1 LPERE
6 HTAGRLYI
14 LAAGKEIRMD
24 RHTILL
30 QARQAGVKL
39 VRFLYCG
46 NDGLIRGKTAA
57 IEALDGAFEAGIGLT
72 VAMQSF
78 SMLDRLV
85 PEGTFGPVGEI
96 RLVPDLDTFVILPYA
111 PKSARVLVDMLQ
123 LDRTPWPICPRSF
136 LKRMIARAGA
146 HGLRVVAAFENE
158 FYLARVD
165 NEGRFM
171 PFDRSNC
178 FSSIGM
184 DNANPIII
192 DIVEAL
198 EKQGIAVQ
206 QYYPELGPGQQE
218 ISVRHTEALSAA
230 DQQIVVRETVRGIAA
245 SHGVYASFA
254 PKPFPDQAGS
264 GCHIHVSLW
273 DTASGQNLLSDPT
286 APYGISTLGYH
297 AIGGLLAHL
306 RGLVALTAPTVN
318 SYRRLQPRFW
328 SSAYSCYGPDNREA
342 ALRIPSPFWGRE
354 AESTNFELKP
364 CDPACNPYLA
374 LGGVIAAC
382 LDGIERGI
390 NPSPAVTTD
399 PAALSEE
406 ERERIGAQRLPLTL
420 DEALVDLERDE
431 VLTDAL
437 GAALAHEYLLVKRA
451 EWESFK
457 DQGLEFELDQHF
469 YKY

>member
-1 LPERE
+1 
-6 HTAGRLYI
+6 
-14 LAAGKEIRMD
+14 MD

-46 NDGLIRGKTAA
+46 NDGLIRGKAAA
-57 IEALDGAFEAGIGLT
+57 IEALDAALEAGLGLT

-78 SMLDRLV
+78 TMLDRLV

-96 RLVPDLDTFVILPYA
+96 RLVPDLDTFMLLPYA

-123 LDRTPWPICPRSF
+123 LDHTPWPLCPRSF
-136 LKRMIARAGA
+136 LKRMIAKAAAR
-146 HGLRVVAAFENE
+146 GLRVVAAFENE

-178 FSSIGM
+178 FSAIGM
-184 DNANPIII
+184 DSANPIII

-198 EKQGIAVQ
+198 EKQNITVQ

-218 ISVRHTEALSAA
+218 LSVQHTDALRAA
-230 DQQIVVRETVRGIAA
+230 DQQLVVRETVRGVAA

-264 GCHIHVSLW
+264 GCHIHFSLW
-273 DTASGQNLLSDPT
+273 DTTSGQNVLSDPSG
-286 APYGISTLGYH
+286 PYGISPVGHH
-297 AIGGLLAHL
+297 AIGGVLAHL

-342 ALRIPSPFWGRE
+342 ALRIPSLFWGRE
-354 AESTNFELKP
+354 AASTNFELKP
-364 CDPACNPYLA
+364 CDASCNPYLA
-374 LGGVIAAC
+374 LGGLIAAC
-382 LDGIERGI
+382 LDGIEHRLT
-390 NPSPAVTTD
+390 PPEAVSVD
-399 PAALSEE
+399 PALLSEE
-406 ERERIGAQRLPLTL
+406 ERERIGAARLPLTL
-420 DEALVDLERDE
+420 DEALVALEADE
-431 VLTDAL
+431 VLTEAL
-437 GAALAHEYLLVKRA
+437 GGPLAHEYVLVKRA
-451 EWESFK
+451 EWEGFK
-457 DQGLEFELDQHF
+457 DQGLEFELEQHF

>member
-1 LPERE
+1 M
-6 HTAGRLYI
+6 TARPYI

-46 NDGLIRGKTAA
+46 NDGLIRGKVAA
-57 IEALDGAFEAGIGLT
+57 IEALEGAFEAGIGLT

-78 SMLDRLV
+78 TMLDRLV

-96 RLVPDLDTFVILPYA
+96 RLVPDLGTFAILPYA
-111 PKSARVLVDMLQ
+111 PKSARVLVDMLE
-123 LDRTPWPICPRSF
+123 LDHTPWPICPRSF
-136 LKRMIARAGA
+136 LKRMIAKAEARGV
-146 HGLRVVAAFENE
+146 RVVAAFENE

-165 NEGRFM
+165 NDGRFI

-178 FSSIGM
+178 FSAIGM

-218 ISVRHTEALSAA
+218 ISVQHTDALRAA
-230 DQQIVVRETVRGIAA
+230 DQQLVVRETVRGVAA

-264 GCHIHVSLW
+264 GCHIHFSLW
-273 DTASGQNLLSDPT
+273 DTASGQNVLSDPSG
-286 APYGISTLGYH
+286 PYGISPLGHH
-297 AIGGLLAHL
+297 AIGGILAHM

-328 SSAYSCYGPDNREA
+328 SSAYCCYGPDNREA
-342 ALRIPSPFWGRE
+342 ALRIPSLFWGRE
-354 AESTNFELKP
+354 AASTNFELKP
-364 CDPACNPYLA
+364 CDPSCNPYLA
-374 LGGVIAAC
+374 LGALIAAC
-382 LDGIERGI
+382 LDGIEHGRT
-390 NPSPAVTTD
+390 PPEAVAVDPAV
-399 PAALSEE
+399 LSEE
-406 ERERIGAQRLPLTL
+406 ERERFGAARLPLML
-420 DEALVDLERDE
+420 DEALLALEEDKI
-431 VLTDAL
+431 LTEAL
-437 GAALAHEYLLVKRA
+437 GGPLAHEYLLVKRA
-451 EWESFK
+451 EWEGFK
-457 DQGLEFELDQHF
+457 DQGLEFELEQHF

>member
-1 LPERE
+1 
-6 HTAGRLYI
+6 
-14 LAAGKEIRMD
+14 MD

-39 VRFLYCG
+39 ARFLYCG
-46 NDGLIRGKTAA
+46 NDGLIRGKAAA
-57 IEALDGAFEAGIGLT
+57 IEALDGALEAGIGLT

-78 SMLDRLV
+78 TMLDRLV
-85 PEGTFGPVGEI
+85 PEGTFGPVGEV
-96 RLVPDLDTFVILPYA
+96 RLVPDLDTFAILPYA
-111 PKSARVLVDMLQ
+111 PKSARVLVDMRQ
-123 LDRTPWPICPRSF
+123 LDHTPWPICPRSF
-136 LKRMIARAGA
+136 LKRMIAKAEAR
-146 HGLRVVAAFENE
+146 GLRVVAAFENE

-192 DIVEAL
+192 DIAEAL

-218 ISVRHTEALSAA
+218 ISVRHTTALRAA
-230 DQQIVVRETVRGIAA
+230 DQQLVVRETVRGVAA

-264 GCHIHVSLW
+264 GCHIHFSIW
-273 DTASGQNLLSDPT
+273 DTASGRNALSDP
-286 APYGISTLGYH
+286 AGPYGISPLGHH
-297 AIGGLLAHL
+297 AIGGVLAHL
-306 RGLVALTAPTVN
+306 RGLLALTAPTVN

-342 ALRIPSPFWGRE
+342 ALRIPSLFWGRE

-374 LGGVIAAC
+374 LGAVIAVC
-382 LDGIERGI
+382 LDGIERGLT
-390 NPSPAVTTD
+390 PVEAVTVD
-399 PAALSEE
+399 PATLSEE
-406 ERERIGAQRLPLTL
+406 ERERIGASRLPLTL
-420 DEALVDLERDE
+420 DEALMALEQDE
-431 VLTDAL
+431 VLTEAL
-437 GAALAHEYLLVKRA
+437 GAPLAREYLVVKRA
-451 EWESFK
+451 EWEAFQ

>member
-1 LPERE
+1 VRP
-6 HTAGRLYI
+6 AI
-14 LAAGKEIRMD
+14 LAADKEICMD
-24 RHTILL
+24 RQTILL

-46 NDGLIRGKTAA
+46 NDGLIRGKAA
-57 IEALDGAFEAGIGLT
+57 GVEALDGALAAGIGLT

-78 SMLDRLV
+78 TMLDRLV

-96 RLVPDLDTFVILPYA
+96 RLVPDLDTFAILPYA

-136 LKRMIARAGA
+136 LKRMIAEAAA

-178 FSSIGM
+178 FSAIGM
-184 DNANPIII
+184 DGANPIII
-192 DIVEAL
+192 DVVEAL
-198 EKQGIAVQ
+198 EKQGITVQ

-218 ISVRHTEALSAA
+218 ISVQHTDALGAA
-230 DQQIVVRETVRGIAA
+230 DQQLVMRETVRAVAA

-273 DTASGQNLLSDPT
+273 DTASGQNMLSDPFG
-286 APYGISTLGYH
+286 PYGISPLGYQ
-297 AIGGLLAHL
+297 AIGGVLSHL
-306 RGLVALTAPTVN
+306 HGLVALTAPTVN

-342 ALRIPSPFWGRE
+342 ALRIPSVFWGRE
-354 AESTNFELKP
+354 AASTNFELKP
-364 CDPACNPYLA
+364 CDPSCNPYLA
-374 LGGVIAAC
+374 LGALIAAC
-382 LDGIERGI
+382 LDGIKHGLKPPE
-390 NPSPAVTTD
+390 AMTVD
-399 PAALSEE
+399 PATLSEE
-406 ERERIGAQRLPLTL
+406 ERERMGAARLPLTL
-420 DEALVDLERDE
+420 DEALVALEEDK
-431 VLTDAL
+431 VLTAAL
-437 GAALAHEYLLVKRA
+437 GAPLAHEYLLVKRA
-451 EWESFK
+451 EVESFK

>member
-1 LPERE
+1 
-6 HTAGRLYI
+6 
-14 LAAGKEIRMD
+14 MD
-24 RHTILL
+24 RQTILL

-46 NDGLIRGKTAA
+46 NDGLIRGKAA
-57 IEALDGAFEAGIGLT
+57 AVEALDGALEAGIGLT

-78 SMLDRLV
+78 TMLDRLV

-96 RLVPDLDTFVILPYA
+96 RLVPDLDTFAILPYA

-136 LKRMIARAGA
+136 LKRMIAEAAA

-178 FSSIGM
+178 FSAIGM
-184 DNANPIII
+184 DSANPIII

-218 ISVRHTEALSAA
+218 ISVQHTDALCAA
-230 DQQIVVRETVRGIAA
+230 DQQLVLRETVRGVAA

-264 GCHIHVSLW
+264 GCHMHFSLW
-273 DTASGQNLLSDPT
+273 DTASGQNVLSDPSG
-286 APYGISTLGYH
+286 PYGISPLGYQT
-297 AIGGLLAHL
+297 IGGVLALL
-306 RGLVALTAPTVN
+306 RWLVALTSPTVN

-342 ALRIPSPFWGRE
+342 ALRIPSLFWGRE
-354 AESTNFELKP
+354 VASTNFELKP
-364 CDPACNPYLA
+364 CDPSCNPYLA
-374 LGGVIAAC
+374 LGALIAAC
-382 LDGIERGI
+382 LDGIKRGLK
-390 NPSPAVTTD
+390 PPGAMTVD
-399 PAALSEE
+399 PATLSEE
-406 ERERIGAQRLPLTL
+406 ERDRTGTARLPLTL
-420 DEALVDLERDE
+420 DEALMALAEDK
-431 VLTDAL
+431 VLTEAL
-437 GAALAHEYLLVKRA
+437 GTPLAHEYLLVKRA
-451 EWESFK
+451 EADSFK

>member
-1 LPERE
+1 MR
-6 HTAGRLYI
+6 
-14 LAAGKEIRMD
+14 AAGKEICMD
-24 RHTILL
+24 RHGILL

-46 NDGLIRGKTAA
+46 NDGVIRGKTAF
-57 IEALDGAFEAGIGLT
+57 IEALEAALESGIGLT

-85 PEGTFGPVGEI
+85 PGATFGPVGEI
-96 RLVPDLDTFVILPYA
+96 RLVPDLDTFTLLPYA
-111 PKSARVLVDMLQ
+111 PKSARVLVDMVQ
-123 LDRTPWPICPRSF
+123 LDRTPWPVCPRSF
-136 LKRMIARAGA
+136 LRRMIARAA
-146 HGLRVVAAFENE
+146 DRGLRVIAAFENE

-165 NEGRFM
+165 NEGRFI
-171 PFDRSNC
+171 PIDRSNC

-184 DNANPIII
+184 DTAGNIIM

-198 EKQGIAVQ
+198 EKQGVTVQ

-218 ISVRHTEALSAA
+218 ISVRHTEALQAA
-230 DQQIVVRETVRGIAA
+230 DRQIVVRETVRGVAA

-264 GCHIHVSLW
+264 GCHIHFSLW
-273 DTASGQNLLSDPT
+273 DAAATRNVLSDASGPH
-286 APYGISTLGYH
+286 GISPLGFH
-297 AIGGLLAHL
+297 VIGGVLEHL
-306 RGLVALTAPTVN
+306 PGLVALTAPTVN

-328 SSAYSCYGPDNREA
+328 SSAYRCYGPDNREA
-342 ALRIPSPFWGRE
+342 ALRIPSPFWGYE

-364 CDPACNPYLA
+364 CDPSCNPYLA
-374 LGGVIAAC
+374 LGALIAAS
-382 LDGIERGI
+382 LDGIERRLT
-390 NPSPAVTTD
+390 PPPAVKVD
-399 PAALSEE
+399 PALLSDE
-406 ERERIGAQRLPLTL
+406 ERQRFGADRLPLTL
-420 DEALVDLERDE
+420 DEALAALEADAILR
-431 VLTDAL
+431 DAL
-437 GAALAHEYLLVKRA
+437 GEALAREYLLVKRA

>member
-1 LPERE
+1 
-6 HTAGRLYI
+6 
-14 LAAGKEIRMD
+14 MD

-46 NDGLIRGKTAA
+46 NDGLIRGKAAA
-57 IEALDGAFEAGIGLT
+57 IEALDAALEAGLGLT

-78 SMLDRLV
+78 TMLDRLA

-96 RLVPDLDTFVILPYA
+96 RLVPDLDTFMLLPYA

-123 LDRTPWPICPRSF
+123 LDHTPWPLCPRSF
-136 LKRMIARAGA
+136 LKRMIAKAAARGV
-146 HGLRVVAAFENE
+146 RVVAAFENE

-178 FSSIGM
+178 FSAIGM
-184 DNANPIII
+184 DSANPIII

-198 EKQGIAVQ
+198 EKQNITVQ

-218 ISVRHTEALSAA
+218 LSVQHTDALRAA
-230 DQQIVVRETVRGIAA
+230 DQQLVVRETVRGVAA

-264 GCHIHVSLW
+264 GCHIHFSLW
-273 DTASGQNLLSDPT
+273 DTTSGQNLLSDPSG
-286 APYGISTLGYH
+286 PYGISPVGHH
-297 AIGGLLAHL
+297 AIGGVLAHL

-342 ALRIPSPFWGRE
+342 ALRIPSLFWGRE
-354 AESTNFELKP
+354 AASTNFELKP
-364 CDPACNPYLA
+364 CDASCNPYLA
-374 LGGVIAAC
+374 LGGLIAAC
-382 LDGIERGI
+382 LDGIEHRLK
-390 NPSPAVTTD
+390 PPEAVSVD
-399 PAALSEE
+399 PALLSEE
-406 ERERIGAQRLPLTL
+406 ERERIGAARLPLTL
-420 DEALVDLERDE
+420 DEALVALEADE
-431 VLTDAL
+431 VLTEAL
-437 GAALAHEYLLVKRA
+437 GGPLAHEYVLVKRA
-451 EWESFK
+451 EWEGFN
-457 DQGLEFELDQHF
+457 DQGLEFELEQHF

>member
-1 LPERE
+1 
-6 HTAGRLYI
+6 
-14 LAAGKEIRMD
+14 MD
-24 RHTILL
+24 QHTILL

-57 IEALDGAFEAGIGLT
+57 IEALDSALEAGIGLT

-78 SMLDRLV
+78 IMLDRLV

-96 RLVPDLDTFVILPYA
+96 RLVPDLDTFVVLPYA
-111 PKSARVLVDMLQ
+111 LRSARVLVDMLQ
-123 LDRTPWPICPRSF
+123 LDRTPWPICPRHF
-136 LKRMIARAGA
+136 LKRMIARAGER
-146 HGLRVVAAFENE
+146 GVRVVAAFENE

-165 NEGRFM
+165 SEGRFM

-184 DNANPIII
+184 DSANPIIT

-218 ISVRHTEALSAA
+218 ISVRHTGALGAA
-230 DQQIVVRETVRGIAA
+230 DQQIILRETVRGVAA

-264 GCHIHVSLW
+264 GCHIHFSLW
-273 DTASGQNLLSDPT
+273 DTASGQNLLSDP
-286 APYGISTLGYH
+286 AGPYGISILGHH
-297 AIGGLLAHL
+297 AIGGVLAHL

-328 SSAYSCYGPDNREA
+328 SSAYRCYGPDNRQA
-342 ALRIPSPFWGRE
+342 ALRIPSLFWGRE

-364 CDPACNPYLA
+364 CDPSCNPYLA
-374 LGGVIAAC
+374 LGALIAAC
-382 LDGIERGI
+382 LDGIQRGI
-390 NPSPAVTTD
+390 EPPEAVTTD
-399 PAALSEE
+399 PALLSEE

-420 DEALVDLERDE
+420 DEALVALERDE
-431 VLTDAL
+431 VLTEAL
-437 GAALAHEYLLVKRA
+437 GAPLAHEYLLVKRA

>member
-1 LPERE
+1 
-6 HTAGRLYI
+6 
-14 LAAGKEIRMD
+14 MD
-24 RHTILL
+24 RQTILS

-46 NDGLIRGKTAA
+46 NDGLIRGKAAA
-57 IEALDGAFEAGIGLT
+57 IEALDGALEAGIGLT

-78 SMLDRLV
+78 TMLDRLA
-85 PEGTFGPVGEI
+85 PDGSFGPVGEI

-136 LKRMIARAGA
+136 LKRMIAEAAA
-146 HGLRVVAAFENE
+146 HDVRVVAAFENE

-178 FSSIGM
+178 FSAIGM
-184 DNANPIII
+184 DSANPIIT

-198 EKQGIAVQ
+198 EKQSIVVQ

-218 ISVRHTEALSAA
+218 ISVQHTDALRAA
-230 DQQIVVRETVRGIAA
+230 DQQLAVRETVRGVAA
-245 SHGVYASFA
+245 GHGVYASFA

-264 GCHIHVSLW
+264 GCHIHFSLW
-273 DTASGQNLLSDPT
+273 DTVSGQNLLHDPSG
-286 APYGISTLGYH
+286 PYGISPLGYQ
-297 AIGGLLAHL
+297 AIAGVLAHVH
-306 RGLVALTAPTVN
+306 GLVALTAPTVN

-342 ALRIPSPFWGRE
+342 ALRMPSVFWGRE
-354 AESTNFELKP
+354 AASTNFELKP
-364 CDPACNPYLA
+364 CDPSCNPYLA
-374 LGGVIAAC
+374 LGALIAAC
-382 LDGIERGI
+382 LDGIKRGLK
-390 NPSPAVTTD
+390 PPAAITVD
-399 PAALSEE
+399 PATLSEE
-406 ERERIGAQRLPLTL
+406 ERERMSVARLPLTL
-420 DEALVDLERDE
+420 DEALVALEEDA
-431 VLTDAL
+431 VLTQAL
-437 GAALAHEYLLVKRA
+437 GAPLAREYLVVKRA
-451 EWESFK
+451 EVESFK
-457 DQGLEFELDQHF
+457 DQGLEFELDQHY

>member
-1 LPERE
+1 
-6 HTAGRLYI
+6 
-14 LAAGKEIRMD
+14 MD

-46 NDGLIRGKTAA
+46 NDGLIRGKAAA
-57 IEALDGAFEAGIGLT
+57 IEALDAALEAGLGLT

-78 SMLDRLV
+78 TMLDRLA

-96 RLVPDLDTFVILPYA
+96 RLVPDLDTFMLLPYA

-123 LDRTPWPICPRSF
+123 LDHTPWPLCPRSF
-136 LKRMIARAGA
+136 LKRMIAKAAARGV
-146 HGLRVVAAFENE
+146 RVVAAFENE

-178 FSSIGM
+178 FSAIGM
-184 DNANPIII
+184 DSANPIII

-198 EKQGIAVQ
+198 EKQNITVQ

-218 ISVRHTEALSAA
+218 LSVQHTDALRAA
-230 DQQIVVRETVRGIAA
+230 DQQLVVRETVRGVAA

-264 GCHIHVSLW
+264 GCHIHFSLW
-273 DTASGQNLLSDPT
+273 DTTSGQNLLSDPSG
-286 APYGISTLGYH
+286 PYGISPVGHH
-297 AIGGLLAHL
+297 AIGGVLAHL

-342 ALRIPSPFWGRE
+342 ALRIPSLFWGRE
-354 AESTNFELKP
+354 AASTNFELKP
-364 CDPACNPYLA
+364 CDASCNPYLA
-374 LGGVIAAC
+374 LGGLIAAC
-382 LDGIERGI
+382 LDGIEHRLK
-390 NPSPAVTTD
+390 PPEAVSVD
-399 PAALSEE
+399 PALLSEE
-406 ERERIGAQRLPLTL
+406 ERERIGAARLPLTL
-420 DEALVDLERDE
+420 DEALVALEADE
-431 VLTDAL
+431 VLTEAL
-437 GAALAHEYLLVKRA
+437 GGPLAHEYVLVKRA
-451 EWESFK
+451 EWEGFK
-457 DQGLEFELDQHF
+457 DQGLEFELEQHF

>member
-1 LPERE
+1 
-6 HTAGRLYI
+6 
-14 LAAGKEIRMD
+14 MD
-24 RHTILL
+24 RHSILL

-46 NDGLIRGKTAA
+46 NDGVIRGKTVA
-57 IEALDGAFEAGIGLT
+57 IEALDGALEAGIGLT

-78 SMLDRLV
+78 TMLDRLV

-96 RLVPDLDTFVILPYA
+96 RLMPDLDTFAILPHA

-123 LDRTPWPICPRSF
+123 LDHTAWPICPRSF
-136 LKRMIARAGA
+136 LKRMIAKADA
-146 HGLRVVAAFENE
+146 CGLRVVAAFENE

-198 EKQGIAVQ
+198 EKQSITVQ

-218 ISVRHTEALSAA
+218 ISVQHTAALGAA
-230 DQQIVVRETVRGIAA
+230 DQQLVVRETVRGVAA

-264 GCHIHVSLW
+264 GCHIHFSLW
-273 DTASGQNLLSDPT
+273 DTASGRNVLSDPSG
-286 APYGISTLGYH
+286 PHGISLLGHH
-297 AIGGLLAHL
+297 AIAGVLDHVHGLI
-306 RGLVALTAPTVN
+306 ALTAPTVN

-342 ALRIPSPFWGRE
+342 ALRIPSLFWGRE

-364 CDPACNPYLA
+364 CDPSCNPYLA
-374 LGGVIAAC
+374 LGALIAAC
-382 LDGIERGI
+382 LDGIERGLK
-390 NPSPAVTTD
+390 PAAAVTVD
-399 PAALSEE
+399 PATLTEE
-406 ERERIGAQRLPLTL
+406 ERERIGAARLPLLWTSPS
-420 DEALVDLERDE
+420 
-431 VLTDAL
+431 
-437 GAALAHEYLLVKRA
+437 GAGA
-451 EWESFK
+451 
-457 DQGLEFELDQHF
+457 G
-469 YKY
+469 

>member
-1 LPERE
+1 
-6 HTAGRLYI
+6 
-14 LAAGKEIRMD
+14 MD

-39 VRFLYCG
+39 TRFLYCG
-46 NDGLIRGKTAA
+46 NDGLIRGKAAA
-57 IEALDGAFEAGIGLT
+57 IEALDGALEAGIGLT

-78 SMLDRLV
+78 TMLDRLV
-85 PEGTFGPVGEI
+85 PEGTFGPVGEV
-96 RLVPDLDTFVILPYA
+96 RLVPDLDTFAILPYA
-111 PKSARVLVDMLQ
+111 PKSARVLVDMRQ
-123 LDRTPWPICPRSF
+123 LDHTPWPICPRSF
-136 LKRMIARAGA
+136 LKRMIAKAEAR
-146 HGLRVVAAFENE
+146 GLRVVAAFENE

-192 DIVEAL
+192 DIAEAL

-218 ISVRHTEALSAA
+218 LSVQHVDALRAA
-230 DQQIVVRETVRGIAA
+230 DQQLVVRETVRGVAA

-264 GCHIHVSLW
+264 GCHIHFSLW
-273 DTASGQNLLSDPT
+273 DTASGQNMLSDPSGT
-286 APYGISTLGYH
+286 HGISALGHH
-297 AIGGLLAHL
+297 AIGGVLAHL
-306 RGLVALTAPTVN
+306 SGLVALTAPTVN

-328 SSAYSCYGPDNREA
+328 SSAYCCYGPDNREA
-342 ALRIPSPFWGRE
+342 ALRIPSLFWGRE

-364 CDPACNPYLA
+364 CDPSCNPYLA
-374 LGGVIAAC
+374 LGAVIATC
-382 LDGIERGI
+382 LDGIEHSI
-390 NPSPAVTTD
+390 KPPEAVTTD

-406 ERERIGAQRLPLTL
+406 ERERIGAYRLPLTL
-420 DEALVDLERDE
+420 DEALVALEQDK
-431 VLTDAL
+431 VLTEAL
-437 GAALAHEYLLVKRA
+437 GTPLAREYLLVKRA

>member
-1 LPERE
+1 
-6 HTAGRLYI
+6 
-14 LAAGKEIRMD
+14 MD
-24 RHTILL
+24 PQTILL
-30 QARQAGVKL
+30 QARQAGVRL

-46 NDGLIRGKTAA
+46 NDGLIRGKAAA
-57 IEALDGAFEAGIGLT
+57 IEALEGALEAGLGLT

-78 SMLDRLV
+78 TMLDRLA
-85 PEGTFGPVGEI
+85 PDATFGPVGEI
-96 RLVPDLDTFVILPYA
+96 RLVPDLDTFALVPYA
-111 PKSARVLVDMLQ
+111 AKSARMLVDMLQ
-123 LDRTPWPICPRSF
+123 LDHTPWPICPRSF
-136 LKRMIARAGA
+136 LKRMIGKAAAR
-146 HGLRVVAAFENE
+146 GLRVVAAFENE

-178 FSSIGM
+178 FSAIGM
-184 DNANPIII
+184 DSANPIIT

-198 EKQGIAVQ
+198 EKQNITVQ

-218 ISVRHTEALSAA
+218 LSVQHTDALRAA
-230 DQQIVVRETVRGIAA
+230 DQQLVVRETVRGVAA

-264 GCHIHVSLW
+264 GCHIHFSLW
-273 DTASGQNLLSDPT
+273 DTTSNRNELSDPDGLH
-286 APYGISTLGYH
+286 GISSLGFH
-297 AIGGLLAHL
+297 AIAGVLAHL
-306 RGLVALTAPTVN
+306 RGLVALTAPTTN

-342 ALRIPSPFWGRE
+342 ALRIPSLFWGRE
-354 AESTNFELKP
+354 VASTNFELKP
-364 CDPACNPYLA
+364 CDASCNPYLA

-382 LDGIERGI
+382 LDGIEHGL
-390 NPSPAVTTD
+390 NPPEGVSID
-399 PAALSEE
+399 PALLSED
-406 ERERIGAQRLPLTL
+406 ERERIGVARLPLTL
-420 DEALVDLERDE
+420 DEALVALEQDE

-437 GAALAHEYLLVKRA
+437 GGPLAREYVIVKRA

-457 DQGLEFELDQHF
+457 DQGLEFELEQHF